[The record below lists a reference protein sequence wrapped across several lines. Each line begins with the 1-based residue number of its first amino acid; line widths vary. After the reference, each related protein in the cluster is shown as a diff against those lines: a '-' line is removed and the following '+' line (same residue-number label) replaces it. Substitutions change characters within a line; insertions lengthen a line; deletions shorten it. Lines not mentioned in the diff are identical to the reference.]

1 MEEIKK
7 EFKGTVVK
15 QIWSNNES
23 YWVYALNVSKND
35 YPEIQQNK
43 YNNVT
48 ICGNVGELSS
58 SVTYN
63 ITAIETENKYGI
75 SYDVV
80 NIRRDTPT
88 SETDVLMF
96 LTEILTPTQAS
107 TIFENY
113 PDIIDR
119 VKENRLDDIDFNKL
133 KGIKEKTFDKIVC
146 KITENFFLA
155 DLVIEFQG
163 YFSLNILKKIYEKY
177 KSVDALKHAL
187 SQNPYKCLCG
197 LAGVGFKKA
206 DSILLDI
213 EKISNE
219 NIKQNKEPI
228 VKFENSLIG
237 SEQRCLS
244 CILYLLSENENNG
257 HTKMNLSDLRKQ
269 VLLIVPECIECFAES
284 IKSKEIYYNK
294 ETMDVALTKTYNI
307 EKYIADTILNA
318 INGICDIWNFDLEKY
333 KKVNGFELSDEQ
345 FKVLEVLCN
354 NNICLLNGFAGS
366 GKSASTQAVIS
377 MLKDNHKTFK
387 LLAPTGKASK
397 VIAEYTNNPAY
408 TIHRG
413 LGFMPPN
420 DWMFNE
426 EHQLDEDVIIV
437 DEFSMVDI
445 FLFKRLLSAINFKNT
460 RLLLIGDNAQLPSV
474 QCGNLLHDFM
484 SSNII
489 PTVTL
494 SKVFR
499 YGEGGLMKIATD
511 VRCCKSYL
519 TTDQNSKK
527 VTSFGNNEDYTY
539 IDVAA
544 EAIPNQLIALYKK
557 LLSKGYHSSEIQVLT
572 SKNVGNLGTVKLNK
586 YIQKV
591 SNPRCNNESEV
602 SITYGKDDTKVTY
615 YKDDLIIQIQNNYK
629 APMVDECGSPI
640 YNNFTEEQ
648 ETAFVANGETGVIKM
663 IGLNYVIIDFGGICV
678 KYDKSNLG
686 QIRLGYSISI
696 HKSQGSTIKIVI
708 LCTPSSDIYMLNSNL
723 IYVGLTR
730 MKEKCYHFG
739 NVKSVNMAVS
749 KKANLIRHTFMN
761 EFLTAQNKT
770 NNN

>member
-1 MEEIKK
+1 M
-7 EFKGTVVK
+7 
-15 QIWSNNES
+15 
-23 YWVYALNVSKND
+23 
-35 YPEIQQNK
+35 
-43 YNNVT
+43 
-48 ICGNVGELSS
+48 
-58 SVTYN
+58 
-63 ITAIETENKYGI
+63 
-75 SYDVV
+75 
-80 NIRRDTPT
+80 
-88 SETDVLMF
+88 
-96 LTEILTPTQAS
+96 
-107 TIFENY
+107 
-113 PDIIDR
+113 
-119 VKENRLDDIDFNKL
+119 

-527 VTSFGNNEDYTY
+527 VTSFGNNE
-539 IDVAA
+539 I
-544 EAIPNQLIALYKK
+544 K
-557 LLSKGYHSSEIQVLT
+557 H
-572 SKNVGNLGTVKLNK
+572 
-586 YIQKV
+586 
-591 SNPRCNNESEV
+591 
-602 SITYGKDDTKVTY
+602 
-615 YKDDLIIQIQNNYK
+615 
-629 APMVDECGSPI
+629 
-640 YNNFTEEQ
+640 
-648 ETAFVANGETGVIKM
+648 GET
-663 IGLNYVIIDFGGICV
+663 
-678 KYDKSNLG
+678 
-686 QIRLGYSISI
+686 
-696 HKSQGSTIKIVI
+696 ST
-708 LCTPSSDIYMLNSNL
+708 
-723 IYVGLTR
+723 
-730 MKEKCYHFG
+730 E
-739 NVKSVNMAVS
+739 
-749 KKANLIRHTFMN
+749 
-761 EFLTAQNKT
+761 
-770 NNN
+770 